1 MFTIDSFETADGTT
15 LRYGKLTDPH
25 RAEPAKRSML
35 FVPGLGGSVKGAIS
49 FLEALLP
56 EFDPIYGPDL
66 RGFGLN
72 EHAPLPHP
80 DIHLEDLLAFQHH
93 TELIEHPATTLC
105 GISLGGTISTKLAA
119 KQRKDFESLI
129 LVAPAFRSS
138 NICFPPSFIARHALG
153 RLLNGVE
160 YRTVLPYCI
169 KKLTRNP
176 EVLANPV
183 YMAEPLELPVDYLL
197 KVSLFNMVAFRRVK
211 EIAIPTMVIVPGSDV
226 VCDPDG
232 MRAGYH
238 RIPGHVPKLLK
249 DYPALYHDV
258 LMEPEVPEIA
268 QDVLDWIRTLEEIR
282 DGQGILTPSSPRA
295 GA

>member
-1 MFTIDSFETADGTT
+1 MFTIESFEAADGTR

-25 RAEPAKRSML
+25 RGEPAKRSML
-35 FVPGLGGSVKGAIS
+35 FVPGLGGSVKGALS
-49 FLEALLP
+49 FLEAMLP
-56 EFDPIYGPDL
+56 TFDPIYGPDL

-80 DIHLEDLLAFQHH
+80 DMHLDDLLAFQHH
-93 TELIEHPATTLC
+93 TELIAHPATTLC

-119 KQRKDFESLI
+119 KQREDFESLI

-138 NICFPPSFIARHALG
+138 SICFPPSFIARHTLG
-153 RLLNGVE
+153 RLLRGVE
-160 YRTVLPYCI
+160 YKTALPYCI
-169 KKLTRNP
+169 KKLTRNL
-176 EVLANPV
+176 EALANPV
-183 YMAEPLELPVDYLL
+183 YMGEPLVLPVDYLL
-197 KVSLFNMVAFRRVK
+197 KISLFNMVAFHRVK

-238 RIPGHVPKLLK
+238 RIPNHVPKLLK
-249 DYPALYHDV
+249 DYPDLYHDV
-258 LMEPEVPEIA
+258 LMEPEVPEVA
-268 QDVLDWIRTLEEIR
+268 QDVLDWIQTIGELKDDEGRI
-282 DGQGILTPSSPRA
+282 IPVSHRA